1 MPYTKHSSD
10 KPMEFDTDLFAE
22 INDMPAEIFDI
33 PEMQD
38 DRFDVEAYIN
48 GNTDY

>member
-1 MPYTKHSSD
+1 MD
-10 KPMEFDTDLFAE
+10 FDTDLFSE

-38 DRFDVEAYIN
+38 EQFDVEGYIK